1 MKAMTAALLLPLIPL
16 AVQAGTPVWITIG
29 ADSGVELKQ
38 VNAKLSPCSVPAGRP
53 SSWPRLRQAS
63 LAPSRT

>member
-16 AVQAGTPVWITIG
+16 AVQAAAPVWITIG

-38 VNAKLSPCSVPAGRP
+38 VNAKLSPLFS
-53 SSWPRLRQAS
+53 AS
-63 LAPSRT
+63 GAPVQLAQIEAS

>member
-16 AVQAGTPVWITIG
+16 AVQAGAPVWITIG

-38 VNAKLSPCSVPAGRP
+38 VNAKFSPPVQCQRGAHPAGP
-53 SSWPRLRQAS
+53 D
-63 LAPSRT
+63 